1 MATPFRFKR
10 SAVKDKRPAISD
22 LLLGE
27 IALNTYDGRLF
38 GRRTGTGSTVALL
51 NPWSERLGANAI
63 YYEENVAIGASD
75 PQGRKLFVDGNIA
88 VTGVSTF
95 TGAIDANGDLDV
107 DGRTELDITNIAET
121 LNVVG
126 LSTFA
131 SNVDINADL
140 DVDGRTELDTTNIS
154 ETLNVVGITTI
165 QSLLD
170 VNGGLQANTAIIE
183 DLTDNR
189 VVISGPGGELED
201 DANFTF
207 NGSQLSVGVDLDV
220 DGRTEL
226 DTTNISET
234 LNVVGIVTL
243 ASDGGITTTG
253 GDLYVGGDLYIADD
267 LNFDEFTARN
277 GTITGDFSTNQLIVT
292 GLSTFSSNVDI
303 NADLDVDGHTELDDL
318 RVSGVAT
325 FQSNVDI
332 LDDVRLRIG
341 DDQDLEIFHNSSNN
355 NTIIQETTGGNLVI
369 KGSNLFL
376 QSSSGEDFFK
386 GDADGA
392 VSLFFDDSKKFDT
405 TADGIDVTGHV
416 ETDTLNVSGIATI
429 HTLEVTDSATLK
441 HAGQTKLTTTGIG
454 ISVAN
459 GIGQTAYIEGPDEIW
474 IDPHPFGVGNTS
486 GKVRI
491 RGDLYVDGKEFIV
504 DSGTIELNDF
514 VVGIASTVPTN
525 MLLDGAGI
533 GIGSENIR
541 KFITYSNASDSLKSS
556 ENWNIAAGK
565 HYEIDGVD
573 VLTSD
578 TLGDGVVNSSLTN
591 VGTLTSLDV
600 SGITTVAGTLDANGG
615 LEANTAKIEDLTNDR
630 VVLAGTGGELED
642 DANLTFNGTQLAVG
656 VDLDV
661 DGRTELDTTNIA
673 ETLNVVGITTLASAG
688 GITTTGGD
696 FYVGGDLYVL
706 DDIVYDEV
714 TGRNLNI
721 TGVGTFA
728 ELNVTGNVT
737 LGDSSSD
744 QINLNGRAFGHFIPA
759 NDDLFD
765 LGSTTNRWQDLFLDG
780 VADVDQLQVNMNG
793 AIIDGSLTANAGVF
807 LAMNTGST
815 VTIGGS
821 FASNLIPSSDSTRDL
836 GTTDVRWRTAFV
848 DDLNIGADLIV
859 AGVTTFQGKIEGA
872 ATNNVIPFL
881 YANYSDLPSAA
892 TYHGAFAH
900 VHETGKAYFA
910 HANAWYE
917 LVNKDLNGVV
927 GTGTET
933 YNVGVVTTQS
943 TLFASEL
950 NVAGVSTFVGDGNF
964 INNLTVGGDLNVT
977 GISTFEGNTSI
988 GVGGTVL
995 FADTTVQ
1002 RVGINSTIP
1011 GYALD
1016 VVGDINSSTDIK
1028 VNGVSIVSGAVSSD
1042 DVVALAIALG

>member
-27 IALNTYDGRLF
+27 VALNTYDGRLF

-51 NPWSERLGANAI
+51 NPWSERLGAGAI

-140 DVDGRTELDTTNIS
+140 DVDGRTELDITNIA
-154 ETLNVVGITTI
+154 ETLNVTGI
-165 QSLLD
+165 S
-170 VNGGLQANTAIIE
+170 
-183 DLTDNR
+183 
-189 VVISGPGGELED
+189 
-201 DANFTF
+201 TF
-207 NGSQLSVGVDLDV
+207 ASAVDINADLDV

-303 NADLDVDGHTELDDL
+303 NADLDVDGRTELDTTNISETLNVVGVSTFASNVDMNANLDVDGTTDLDVLNVAETATFSANIDANANLDVDGHTELDDL

-325 FQSNVDI
+325 FQSHVH
-332 LDDVRLRIG
+332 LG
-341 DDQDLEIFHNSSNN
+341 DDDKINMGDGDDLQIYHSGITGNIKN
-355 NTIIQETTGGNLVI
+355 TTGTLI
-369 KGSNLFL
+369 L
-376 QSSSGEDFFK
+376 QSGTVRIQDAGSSETAFS
-386 GDADGA
+386 ATDGVA
-392 VSLFFDDSKKFDT
+392 KLYFENSEKLT
-405 TADGIDVTGHV
+405 TNTHGIDVTGHT

-533 GIGSENIR
+533 GIGSDNIR

-591 VGTLTSLDV
+591 VGTLTSLNV
-600 SGITTVAGTLDANGG
+600 SGITTVGGTLDANGG

-714 TGRNLNI
+714 NGRNLNI
-721 TGVGTFA
+721 TGVGTFV

-765 LGSTTNRWQDLFLDG
+765 LGSNTNRWQDLFLDG
-780 VADVDQLQVNMNG
+780 VADVDQLQVNVNG
-793 AIIDGSLTANAGVF
+793 AVIDGSLTANTGVF

-848 DDLNIGADLIV
+848 DDINIGADLIV
-859 AGVTTFQGKIEGA
+859 GGNI
-872 ATNNVIPFL
+872 
-881 YANYSDLPSAA
+881 
-892 TYHGAFAH
+892 
-900 VHETGKAYFA
+900 
-910 HANAWYE
+910 
-917 LVNKDLNGVV
+917 DLNGDLDVS
-927 GTGTET
+927 GI
-933 YNVGVVTTQS
+933 S
-943 TLFASEL
+943 TFASDVDINADLDVDGRTELDITNIAETL
-950 NVAGVSTFVGDGNF
+950 NVVGVSTFVGDGNF

-977 GISTFEGNTSI
+977 GDIVYDEVSGRNINISGISTFEGQTNI
-988 GVGGTVL
+988 GAGGTVF

-1016 VVGDINSSTDIK
+1016 VVGDINSSTDVKIG
-1028 VNGVSIVSGAVSSD
+1028 GVSILSLTASTD

>member
-27 IALNTYDGRLF
+27 VALNTYDGRLF

-51 NPWSERLGANAI
+51 NPWSERLGAGAI

-131 SNVDINADL
+131 SNVDINASL
-140 DVDGRTELDTTNIS
+140 DVDGRTELDITNIA
-154 ETLNVVGITTI
+154 ETLNVTGI
-165 QSLLD
+165 
-170 VNGGLQANTAIIE
+170 
-183 DLTDNR
+183 
-189 VVISGPGGELED
+189 
-201 DANFTF
+201 
-207 NGSQLSVGVDLDV
+207 
-220 DGRTEL
+220 
-226 DTTNISET
+226 
-234 LNVVGIVTL
+234 
-243 ASDGGITTTG
+243 
-253 GDLYVGGDLYIADD
+253 
-267 LNFDEFTARN
+267 
-277 GTITGDFSTNQLIVT
+277 
-292 GLSTFSSNVDI
+292 STFASAVDI
-303 NADLDVDGHTELDDL
+303 NADLN
-318 RVSGVAT
+318 VSGVST
-325 FQSNVDI
+325 LTGNVSFGSSAFF
-332 LDDVRLRIG
+332 G
-341 DDQDLEIFHNSSNN
+341 DDDKINMGDGDDLQIFHSGITGNIKN
-355 NTIIQETTGGNLVI
+355 TTGTLI
-369 KGSNLFL
+369 L
-376 QSSSGEDFFK
+376 QSGTVRIQDAGSSETAFS
-386 GDADGA
+386 ATDGVA
-392 VSLFFDDSKKFDT
+392 KLYFENSEKLT
-405 TADGIDVTGHV
+405 TNTHGIDVTGHT

-533 GIGSENIR
+533 GIGSDNIR

-591 VGTLTSLDV
+591 VGTLTSLNV
-600 SGITTVAGTLDANGG
+600 SGITTVGGTLDANGG

-714 TGRNLNI
+714 NGRNLNI
-721 TGVGTFA
+721 TGVGTFV

-765 LGSTTNRWQDLFLDG
+765 LGSNTNRWQDLFLDG
-780 VADVDQLQVNMNG
+780 VADVDQLQVNVNG
-793 AIIDGSLTANAGVF
+793 AVIDGSLTANTGVF

-848 DDLNIGADLIV
+848 DDINIGADLIV
-859 AGVTTFQGKIEGA
+859 GGNI
-872 ATNNVIPFL
+872 
-881 YANYSDLPSAA
+881 
-892 TYHGAFAH
+892 
-900 VHETGKAYFA
+900 
-910 HANAWYE
+910 
-917 LVNKDLNGVV
+917 DLNGDLDVS
-927 GTGTET
+927 GI
-933 YNVGVVTTQS
+933 S
-943 TLFASEL
+943 TFASDVDINADLDVDGRTELDITNIAETL
-950 NVAGVSTFVGDGNF
+950 NVVGVSTFVGDGNF
-964 INNLTVGGDLNVT
+964 INNLTVGGDLNVTGDIVYDEVTGRNINIT

-1016 VVGDINSSTDIK
+1016 VVGDINSSTDVKIG
-1028 VNGVSIVSGAVSSD
+1028 GVSILSLTASTD